1 MHAMDASRF
10 HIFLLSP
17 DQCHL
22 FSMYLTILNK
32 SNGQMVGRDGK
43 IGRYGIS
50 VEKGMALEERIEP
63 GWVLELL
70 QSQEVFSLTT
80 SKDFLFYHMI
90 PKNSGINESLL
101 EMMKFILDK

>member
-1 MHAMDASRF
+1 MHAMDAST
-10 HIFLLSP
+10 FLLSP

-32 SNGQMVGRDGK
+32 SNGQMVRRDGM

-63 GWVLELL
+63 GWVLELM
-70 QSQEVFSLTT
+70 QSQGSVFPDS
-80 SKDFLFYHMI
+80 F
-90 PKNSGINESLL
+90 
-101 EMMKFILDK
+101 